1 MFSKIIMVMALHL
14 SITFAAAFVL
24 MMLRIAVAFLA
35 KSGDDDDHNDGIYR
49 LAVGISLI
57 ISIIIG
63 VDLGLNAVSWVVLAV
78 LLLVETKLLIELG
91 DRSHNE

>member
-1 MFSKIIMVMALHL
+1 MVMALHL

-24 MMLRIAVAFLA
+24 MMLRIAVA
-35 KSGDDDDHNDGIYR
+35 GDDDDHNDGIYR